1 MSAGAALRAFFV
13 VFVAAMLQTVI
24 VSSLVVGGGAP
35 DVLLV
40 VVVALG
46 LVRGA
51 LPGAV
56 FGFLGGLIVDVV
68 TLDTMGISS
77 LVLTLAG
84 FWAGRYG
91 ETTGRDRRYAP
102 VIAVGSI
109 TLLAGLF
116 GFVLHYMLGE
126 EIVARQALVTALL
139 PAFVLNLALALPIQ
153 ALVRWA
159 VGEGASIE
167 GSPEVE
173 VLGAR

>member
-1 MSAGAALRAFFV
+1 MSGVLRITGV
-13 VFVAAMLQTVI
+13 VFVAAMVQTVI

-51 LPGAV
+51 VPGAV
-56 FGFLGGLIVDVV
+56 LGFTGGVIVDLV
-68 TLDTMGISS
+68 TLDTMGITS

-91 ETTGRDRRYAP
+91 ETTGRDRRFAP
-102 VIAVGSI
+102 LIAVGTI
-109 TLLAGLF
+109 TVLAGLF

-126 EIVARQALVTALL
+126 EVVARHALVTALM
-139 PAFVLNLALALPIQ
+139 PAFVLNLVLALPVH

-159 VGEGASIE
+159 VGEGARLE
-167 GSPEVE
+167 PSPEVE
-173 VLGAR
+173 VLI

>member
-1 MSAGAALRAFFV
+1 MSAGAVLRAAV
-13 VFVAAMLQTVI
+13 AVFVAAMLQTVI
-24 VSSLVVGGGAP
+24 VSSLVVGGGTP

-51 LPGAV
+51 VPGAV
-56 FGFLGGLIVDVV
+56 FGFMGGVMVDLV
-68 TLDTMGISS
+68 TLDTMGITS

-91 ETTGRDRRYAP
+91 ETTGRDRRFAP
-102 VIAVGSI
+102 VIAVGAI
-109 TLLAGLF
+109 TVLAGLF

-126 EIVARQALVTALL
+126 EVVARHVLVTALA
-139 PAFVLNLALALPIQ
+139 PAFVLNLALALPVH

-159 VGEGASIE
+159 VGEGARLE
-167 GSPEVE
+167 PSPGVE
-173 VLGAR
+173 VLI

>member
-1 MSAGAALRAFFV
+1 MSAGAVLRAAVV

-24 VSSLVVGGGAP
+24 VSSLVAGGGTA

-51 LPGAV
+51 VPGAV
-56 FGFLGGLIVDVV
+56 FGFMGGVMVDLV
-68 TLDTMGISS
+68 TLDTMGITS

-91 ETTGRDRRYAP
+91 ETTGRDRSFAP
-102 VIAVGSI
+102 VIAVGAI
-109 TLLAGLF
+109 TVLAGLF

-126 EIVARQALVTALL
+126 EVVARHALVTALA
-139 PAFVLNLALALPIQ
+139 PAFVLNLALALPVH
-153 ALVRWA
+153 AVVRRA
-159 VGEGASIE
+159 VGEGAHPE
-167 GSPEVE
+167 ASPEVE
-173 VLGAR
+173 VLI